1 MYISIGLVEF
11 VSPRMGDFSIMAK
24 HISGETYIVK
34 NSLMLMRRR
43 WNELT
48 ILSPQ
53 ECLDYNLIT
62 ITIDEERMSMI

>member
-1 MYISIGLVEF
+1 MDILAYEENDQQSIFGYF
-11 VSPRMGDFSIMAK
+11 VQ
-24 HISGETYIVK
+24 
-34 NSLMLMRRR
+34 NSLMLMRGR

-62 ITIDEERMSMI
+62 ITIDEERHVNDINYLKKKDENK